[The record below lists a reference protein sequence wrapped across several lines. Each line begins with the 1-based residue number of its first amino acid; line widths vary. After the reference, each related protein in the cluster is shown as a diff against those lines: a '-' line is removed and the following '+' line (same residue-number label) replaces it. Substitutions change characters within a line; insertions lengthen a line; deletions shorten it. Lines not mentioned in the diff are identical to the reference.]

1 MTQDITPW
9 LNEIKALQ
17 QKIVEL
23 QTELNAAQDSAS
35 QWRQLYNTEAQQRRN
50 ETQQSQEII
59 DNLKTKLQ
67 KLQKGFS
74 SVKGDGGE
82 TLTTIEEQIEH
93 LQTFAEFKAK
103 IIETIQERDCAVEQV
118 QKLTIALKQ
127 EQTNHADTRKS
138 LTNALAD
145 AVDILAK
152 AKVTKQEKLENIPN
166 SQPKTE
172 TNYQNKTQTQTQIQL
187 QERKSPNTPQLPGNE
202 TPLPRLPNSR
212 D

>member
-23 QTELNAAQDSAS
+23 QTELNVAQDTAFK
-35 QWRQLYNTEAQQRRN
+35 WRQLYNTEAQQRRN
-50 ETQQSQEII
+50 ETQHSQEII

-74 SVKGDGGE
+74 SVKDDGDE
-82 TLTTIEEQIEH
+82 SIITIEQQIQH
-93 LQTFAEFKAK
+93 LQTESEFKAK
-103 IIETIQERDCAVEQV
+103 IIEVSQERDRSVEKV
-118 QKLTIALKQ
+118 QKLTEALQQ
-127 EQTNHADTRKS
+127 EQSSHANTRKS

-152 AKVTKQEKLENIPN
+152 AKAAKQQKSETIPSLEL
-166 SQPKTE
+166 KTE
-172 TNYQNKTQTQTQIQL
+172 INNQNQNPTQIQL
-187 QERKSPNTPQLPGNE
+187 QESFSPDAPQLLNNE
-202 TPLPRLPNSR
+202 KVLPRLPSSK

>member
-1 MTQDITPW
+1 MIQDITPW

-82 TLTTIEEQIEH
+82 TLTTIEQQIEH
-93 LQTFAEFKAK
+93 LQTLTEFKAK
-103 IIETIQERDCAVEQV
+103 IIETIQERDRAVEQV
-118 QKLTIALKQ
+118 QKLTTALKQ

-152 AKVTKQEKLENIPN
+152 AKITKQEKLENIPDN
-166 SQPKTE
+166 QLKIE
-172 TNYQNKTQTQTQIQL
+172 TNNQNQNQTQIQL
-187 QERKSPNTPQLPGNE
+187 QERKSPNTPQLPRNE
-202 TPLPRLPNSR
+202 KPLPRLPSSR

>member
-50 ETQQSQEII
+50 EIQQSQETI
-59 DNLKTKLQ
+59 DNLKTKVQ
-67 KLQKGFS
+67 KLQGFS
-74 SVKGDGGE
+74 LVEGDKNE
-82 TLTTIEEQIEH
+82 TVTTIEQQIEH
-93 LQTFAEFKAK
+93 LQTLAEFKAK
-103 IIETIQERDCAVEQV
+103 IIETIQERDRAVEEV

-127 EQTNHADTRKS
+127 EQTNHANTRKS

-145 AVDILAK
+145 AVDLLAK
-152 AKVTKQEKLENIPN
+152 SKVTKQDKLDTIPG
-166 SQPKTE
+166 SQLKTE
-172 TNYQNKTQTQTQIQL
+172 INNQNQNQIQL
-187 QERKSPNTPQLPGNE
+187 QESSSPNTPQLPPNE
-202 TPLPRLPNSR
+202 KPLPGLPSSR